1 MLEFH
6 LSRPARNTYQFKSLK
21 YSSNGKVLFPNHQ
34 ATRQF
39 ADEVNKTQASKRG
52 EKKYVQA
59 GQVNALATIQAIFHY
74 IIKQY
79 YTQNGPT
86 LRDNL
91 YANLIDELGKE
102 SLEDAIQYFVDE
114 FPPQDVFQDVK
125 KLPGY
130 LNASTDG
137 IPNKELALE
146 EMMLAWLDN
155 KNPAASP
162 LKGFFD
168 DKRLKKRSA
177 YDQVQTGIQ
186 NFFSQLPPFGPEKQD
201 LISMLRSPAIAK
213 PESLKGQLEYIR
225 EHWGSWLGDFLLT
238 LTGSLDMLREEE
250 KLGFMDPGPTQL
262 PDYASMANWGDLT
275 EDERFSKDS
284 DWMPR
289 VVMIAKNSFV
299 WLSQLSRFY
308 GRPIDRLDQIPDETL
323 DELANWGFT
332 GLWLIGLWERSDA
345 SRRIK
350 QLCGNLDAVSSAYS
364 LSRYQIAE
372 RLGGMFAYNNLSERC
387 GKRGIRLASDMV
399 PNHMGIDSDWVYD
412 HPDWFISQD
421 ESPFPSYS
429 FEGPDLSQNSN
440 VRINL
445 EDHYYS
451 RSDAAVVFKRYDH
464 RNGQT
469 KYIYHGNDGTSMP
482 WNDTAQLDYINPQVR
497 EAVIQTILDVAR
509 KFPIIRFDAAMTLAK
524 KHYQRLWFPIPGT
537 GGDIPSRADHSMT
550 KAQFDHAMPEEFWRE
565 VVERVAK
572 EVPDTLLL
580 AEAFWMMEG
589 YFVRTLGMHR
599 VYNSAFMN
607 MLRNEEN
614 AKYRELIR
622 STLIYDPQILQRYV
636 NFMNNPD
643 EKTAV
648 EQFGKGDKYF
658 GICTLMATMPG
669 LPMFGHGQLEGFSE
683 KYGMEYYKPYW
694 DETPDQELVEQHR
707 RRIVPLLH
715 QRWLFANVDN
725 FRLYNFE
732 TEFGVD
738 DNVFAYSNA
747 AYGKAALVVYNNRY
761 GSTSGWLR
769 NSGEFLIKGID
780 PHLESTHLAAA
791 LGLQGTKGFVKFRDV
806 VSGLTFLRELSE
818 VKNRGL
824 HFQLEAYNH
833 QVLVDFELVD
843 GQDIAQLCRHLDG
856 KGVRNLEALRQ
867 EWILQPVLD
876 PLRQLLS
883 RENLT
888 KLADCSLQKPGI
900 QEALLDESVQTLNS
914 VREKILVLEGKS
926 VKANKNLDTVTK
938 NLLTQIAELD
948 KLGSGA
954 GLAAFPRLRALFNNV
969 QGMIRFDPRSHL
981 MLFIWAL
988 LSGLATASDETEDV
1002 NSFQFFLDQNPVRKL
1017 IQEALRS
1024 VGYSDH
1030 EAWKNSQALM
1040 WMLTFKELPL
1050 VKTEKAS
1057 RAAAL
1062 ALFEESL
1069 ANQDFKDFLEV
1080 NRYQEIDWYNGERF
1094 KQMLSFWQTAQ
1105 VIQVFADQT
1114 RKQPEI
1120 KARLENIQGIVI
1132 RLVQA
1137 GTLAEYQVA
1146 KLLNALS

>member
-6 LSRPARNTYQFKSLK
+6 LSRPARNTFKFKSLK
-21 YSSNGKVLFPNHQ
+21 FSANGKVLFPNHQ

-39 ADEVNKTQASKRG
+39 TEEVNKQLVAKRG
-52 EKKYVQA
+52 EKKLVQA
-59 GQVNALATIQAIFHY
+59 GQVNALATIQTIFHHV
-74 IIKQY
+74 IDEY
-79 YTQNGPT
+79 YAQNGPT
-86 LRDNL
+86 LRENL
-91 YANLIDELGKE
+91 YADLVAELGKE
-102 SLEDAIQYFVDE
+102 SLDDAIQHFVDE
-114 FPPQDVFQDVK
+114 FPPQDVYQDVN
-125 KLPGY
+125 KLPIY
-130 LNASTDG
+130 LDASTDG
-137 IPNKELALE
+137 VPNRELALE
-146 EMMLAWLDN
+146 EMILAWLNN
-155 KNPAASP
+155 KNPAANP

-168 DKRLKKRSA
+168 DKSLKKRSA
-177 YDQVQTGIQ
+177 YDQVQAGIQ
-186 NFFSQLPPFGPEKQD
+186 AFFSKVPPFGPDNQD
-201 LISMLRSPAIAK
+201 LIRMLRSPAIAK
-213 PESLKGQLEYIR
+213 PDSLKGQLEYIR
-225 EHWGSWLGDFLLT
+225 ERWGSWLGDYLLI
-238 LTGSLDMLREEE
+238 LTNSLDMLREEE
-250 KLGFMDPGPTQL
+250 KLGFMGPGPTQV
-262 PDYASMANWGDLT
+262 PDYSDMANWGELS
-275 EDERFSKDS
+275 EIERFSKDS

-308 GRPIDRLDQIPDETL
+308 GRPIERLDQIPDETL

-332 GLWLIGLWERSDA
+332 GLWLIGLWERSEA

-350 QLCGNLDAVSSAYS
+350 QMCGNPDAVSSAYS

-372 RLGGMFAYNNLSERC
+372 RLGGMYAYNNLSERC

-399 PNHMGIDSDWVYD
+399 PNHMGIDSDWVYE

-429 FEGPDLSQNSN
+429 FNGPDLSQNPN
-440 VRINL
+440 VSINL
-445 EDHYYS
+445 DDHYYS
-451 RSDAAVVFKRYDH
+451 HSDAAVVFKRYDH

-469 KYIYHGNDGTSMP
+469 KYVYHGNDGTSMP
-482 WNDTAQLDYINPQVR
+482 WNDTAQLDYLKPQVR

-509 KFPIIRFDAAMTLAK
+509 KFPIIRFDAAMTLTK

-537 GGDIPSRADHSMT
+537 GGDIPSRADHAMT
-550 KAQFDHAMPEEFWRE
+550 KAQFDKAMPEEFWRE
-565 VVERVAK
+565 VVERVAQ

-614 AKYRELIR
+614 GKYRELIR
-622 STLIYDPQILQRYV
+622 STLVYDPQILQRYV

-694 DETPDQELVEQHR
+694 DETPDQELLAQHR

-761 GSTSGWLR
+761 GSTSGWVR
-769 NSGEFLIKGID
+769 NSGEFLIKGAELR
-780 PHLESTHLAAA
+780 LESTHLAAA
-791 LGLQGTKGFVKFRDV
+791 LGLPGGEGIVKFRDV
-806 VSGLTFLRELSE
+806 VSGLTYLRQLSDIQE
-818 VKNRGL
+818 RGL

-833 QVLVDFELVD
+833 QVLLDFEVLQ
-843 GQDIAQLCRHLDG
+843 GQDYAQLCRHLDG
-856 KGVRNLEALRQ
+856 KGVWNLEALRQ
-867 EWILQPVLD
+867 ELILQPVLD

-888 KLADCSLQKPGI
+888 KLAQSSSQKPGN
-900 QEALLDESVQTLNS
+900 QDVLLDESVQSLNTI
-914 VREKILVLEGKS
+914 REKILLLEGKLI
-926 VKANKNLDTVTK
+926 KTNKTLDSVTK
-938 NLLTQIAELD
+938 SLLTQIAKID
-948 KLGSGA
+948 KLGSGS
-954 GLAAFPRLRALFNNV
+954 GLAAFPSLRALFSNV
-969 QGMIRFDPRSHL
+969 QGMIRLDPRSHFL
-981 MLFIWAL
+981 LIIWAL
-988 LSGLATASDETEDV
+988 LSGLASASDEAEEV
-1002 NSFQFFLDQNPVRKL
+1002 NSFKVFLDQNPVRKL

-1024 VGYSDH
+1024 IGYSDH

-1040 WMLTFKELPL
+1040 CMLTFKELPL
-1050 VKTEKAS
+1050 LKTDKAVKIATLTLVK
-1057 RAAAL
+1057 
-1062 ALFEESL
+1062 ESL
-1069 ANQDFKDFLEV
+1069 ANQDLKDFLEV
-1080 NRYQEIDWYNGERF
+1080 NSYKEIDWYNGERF
-1094 KQMLSFWQTAQ
+1094 TQMLSFWQTAQ
-1105 VIQVFADQT
+1105 FIHVFADQK

-1120 KARLENIQGIVI
+1120 KARLENIQAVVSN
-1132 RLVQA
+1132 LVEA
-1137 GTLAEYQVA
+1137 GSLAGYQVE
-1146 KLLNALS
+1146 KLIKALS